1 MCEEEWPVYDSDGGG
16 GVVEQE
22 GVTVQWH
29 TYQRITAFC
38 NSYGAECPWAVWQAF
53 CLLDHKLLEGSGST
67 SSNVEPPV
75 PGPWYVVNTSLL
87 DQKKKS
93 LLGMFTWK
101 TPSWFT
107 NSWSTLAVSF
117 SSPFSQVL
125 ASLNSTSLLIC
136 DYLLLWL
143 SYKTAGSGS
152 RRIVPVISAVLCS
165 VHEVLFSR
173 C

>member
-75 PGPWYVVNTSLL
+75 PGPCMVCSQYVFAGP
-87 DQKKKS
+87 KKKKNPS
-93 LLGMFTWK
+93 LYVHLENSFMIHQLLVN
-101 TPSWFT
+101 PSSELFK
-107 NSWSTLAVSF
+107 SLF
-117 SSPFSQVL
+117 SGTCLFKQHFSPH
-125 ASLNSTSLLIC
+125 
-136 DYLLLWL
+136 LWL
-143 SYKTAGSGS
+143 LTF
-152 RRIVPVISAVLCS
+152 VTL
-165 VHEVLFSR
+165 L
-173 C
+173 

>member
-22 GVTVQWH
+22 GVTVQWY

-38 NSYGAECPWAVWQAF
+38 SSCGAELPWAVCQAF
-53 CLLDHKLLEGSGST
+53 CLLDHKLLEGRDST
-67 SSNVEPPV
+67 SFNVEPPV

-87 DQKKKS
+87 DKKKKKS
-93 LLGMFTWK
+93 LPGMFTWK

-107 NSWSTLAVSF
+107 NSWSLAVSC
-117 SSPFSQVL
+117 SSPFSQVC
-125 ASLNSTSLLIC
+125 ASLNSTFLLIC

-165 VHEVLFSR
+165 VH
-173 C
+173 